1 MFYIFNPYIIQTHNA
16 VLSPYDL
23 VVLLFLLQRGTA
35 MAFGI

>member
-1 MFYIFNPYIIQTHNA
+1 MLYIFNPCIIQTRNA

-35 MAFGI
+35 VAFGI